1 MKPLRLNQLYLLI
14 AVAVLSTGLPTQAQQ
29 QPDTSFTYPIPQ
41 PAYPM
46 GKGPLILIDGT
57 HYNFH
62 TREAGF
68 SPFAR
73 LMEGDGYRVEGI
85 GYRVKGVGYQVSGI
99 RDVISESLLKG
110 CRILIIANAL
120 NEVNEDNWTLPTPSA
135 FSKSEIDVIRD
146 WVSDGGSLLLIADH
160 MPFAGAASELGL
172 AFGFEFV
179 NGFAD
184 LGQNRWPPS
193 VFRAG
198 DGSLK
203 DSTVSRGLKPGDRI
217 DSVASFTGS
226 AFRAPSEAIPV
237 LTFTGMSKS
246 LLPDT
251 AWKFNDKTPSVKLD
265 GYCQGAILQFG
276 KGRVAVFGEAA
287 MFTAQLVNGNF
298 RVGINSEAAPQ
309 NAQFALNLVHWLDSR
324 SDRRG
329 K

>member
-1 MKPLRLNQLYLLI
+1 MKPLRLNQLYRLI
-14 AVAVLSTGLPTQAQQ
+14 AVTVLSTGIPAQAQQ
-29 QPDTSFTYPIPQ
+29 QPDTAFLYAINQ

-46 GKGPLILIDGT
+46 GKGPLILIDGA
-57 HYNFH
+57 HHNFH

-85 GYRVKGVGYQVSGI
+85 GYRVSGI
-99 RDVISESLLKG
+99 REPLAGPVLKG
-110 CRILIIANAL
+110 CRILVIANAL
-120 NEVNEDNWTLPTPSA
+120 NAINADNWTLPTPSA

-246 LLPDT
+246 LQPDT